1 MTNFLDSMKFPEDIK
16 ALNRKELLEL
26 GNEIRK
32 FLIES
37 ISKTGG
43 HLASNLG
50 VVELTLS
57 IFMSFDL
64 EKDKI
69 IYDVGHQS
77 YVHKILT
84 GRKDQFISL
93 RQKDGL
99 SGFPKRNESKYDAFN
114 AGHSSTSISAALGIA
129 RARDIKGEDFN
140 VVAVI
145 GDGALTGG
153 MVYEALNDVGYNKTK
168 MIIILNDNQM
178 SISKNVG
185 GLSRYLNN
193 LRTEPGYNKLKHNI
207 NATLKNT
214 GLGKNIVT
222 SLSKVKGGIKQ
233 LVVPSMIF
241 EDMGIKYLG
250 PINGHDIDKMREV
263 FDIAK
268 EVKGPVLIH
277 TITTKGK
284 GYEFAEKSPK
294 DYHGVSPFDTECG
307 VIASSSTNSYSNFF
321 GNTLC
326 EIARENKDVVAITA
340 AMPDG
345 TGLLGYAKEFPKR
358 FFDVGIA
365 EEHAVTLAAGMASQ
379 GIIPVFAV
387 YSTFLQRAYDQVLH
401 DVCIQNLPVVLCLDR
416 AGIVGADGETHQGIM
431 DISFLS
437 MMPNMTIV
445 APKCIEELGILLRY
459 AINKNS
465 PIAIRYP
472 RGGDVLKGMKSVT
485 EVKHGKWEILESG
498 KDVAIIATGKMV
510 QSALKA
516 KEILVEKGVNCTI
529 INAIFIKPL
538 DEELLRKLVEEKY
551 NILTIE
557 DNMLNGGLGSM
568 ILRSLNKYEFKGK
581 MKILAYDDKFIPHGN
596 VELLYK
602 ENGLDPENIAIEA
615 LNLMK

>member
-1 MTNFLDSMKFPEDIK
+1 
-16 ALNRKELLEL
+16 
-26 GNEIRK
+26 
-32 FLIES
+32 
-37 ISKTGG
+37 
-43 HLASNLG
+43 
-50 VVELTLS
+50 
-57 IFMSFDL
+57 MSFDL

-69 IYDVGHQS
+69 VYDVGHQS

-84 GRKDQFISL
+84 GRKDQFKSL

-99 SGFPKRNESKYDAFN
+99 SGFPKRNESEYDAFN

-168 MIIILNDNQM
+168 MTIILNDNQM

-185 GLSRYLNN
+185 GLSKYLNN

-207 NATLKNT
+207 SATLKNT
-214 GLGKNIVT
+214 GLGNNIVT

-294 DYHGVSPFDTECG
+294 DYHGVAPFDTECG
-307 VIASSSTNSYSNFF
+307 VLESCSSNSYSNFF

-365 EEHAVTLAAGMASQ
+365 YFG
-379 GIIPVFAV
+379 F
-387 YSTFLQRAYDQVLH
+387 
-401 DVCIQNLPVVLCLDR
+401 
-416 AGIVGADGETHQGIM
+416 
-431 DISFLS
+431 
-437 MMPNMTIV
+437 
-445 APKCIEELGILLRY
+445 
-459 AINKNS
+459 
-465 PIAIRYP
+465 
-472 RGGDVLKGMKSVT
+472 
-485 EVKHGKWEILESG
+485 
-498 KDVAIIATGKMV
+498 KD
-510 QSALKA
+510 
-516 KEILVEKGVNCTI
+516 
-529 INAIFIKPL
+529 
-538 DEELLRKLVEEKY
+538 
-551 NILTIE
+551 
-557 DNMLNGGLGSM
+557 
-568 ILRSLNKYEFKGK
+568 
-581 MKILAYDDKFIPHGN
+581 
-596 VELLYK
+596 
-602 ENGLDPENIAIEA
+602 
-615 LNLMK
+615 